1 MYNVLD
7 NTTHQAFAGM
17 LYIGRILHA
26 RIVYNN
32 ENVIQACNYNN
43 PLDLCILLN
52 INKATGKYRIELNIP
67 NNVLFEGTVDKD
79 FNYMSITNYSP
90 LLLEDWQKIEI
101 KCYCYTVLDYQLRL
115 LNLHANNA
123 SDAEMKNVI
132 YRHMEVIQNRINALF

>member
-67 NNVLFEGTVDKD
+67 NNILFEGTVDKD

-90 LLLEDWQKIEI
+90 LLLED
-101 KCYCYTVLDYQLRL
+101 
-115 LNLHANNA
+115 
-123 SDAEMKNVI
+123 
-132 YRHMEVIQNRINALF
+132 